1 MTMTKG
7 LPEHLLHKTRL
18 QEYAQKSGLDLPVYD
33 SSSEGFPRAP
43 RFKASVRVNQT
54 TYTSIKQASAIKDKD
69 YKQLTISTV
78 YQDLKCCKSILK
90 DYALRMNHASPT
102 YTTTQQDKFHPVYV
116 SSLVFDGK
124 TYRGEVSGSKK
135 EAKQLVVRIAIES
148 LLGILLQIINSKSK
162 AHNGRNTING
172 HSSNMIN
179 TRRPVLVGPSKQPV
193 NVLGSSVNANN
204 HNKRK
209 LEGDS

>member
-1 MTMTKG
+1 EQNVAKIA
-7 LPEHLLHKTRL
+7 L
-18 QEYAQKSGLDLPVYD
+18 QA
-33 SSSEGFPRAP
+33 
-43 RFKASVRVNQT
+43 
-54 TYTSIKQASAIKDKD
+54 IKQVSAIKDKD

-135 EAKQLVVRIAIES
+135 EAKQLVARIAIES
-148 LLGILLQIINSKSK
+148 LLGTFSRARFDMHFSKSK

>member
-1 MTMTKG
+1 M
-7 LPEHLLHKTRL
+7 PEHLLHKTRL

-43 RFKASVRVNQT
+43 TFKASVP
-54 TYTSIKQASAIKDKD
+54 IKQASAIKDKD
-69 YKQLTISTV
+69 YKQLTISTI
-78 YQDLKCCKSILK
+78 YQDLKCCKSILNE
-90 DYALRMNHASPT
+90 YALRMNHASPT

-124 TYRGEVSGSKK
+124 TYRGEVAGSKK
-135 EAKQLVVRIAIES
+135 EAEQLVAWIAIES
-148 LLGILLQIINSKSK
+148 LLGFDSCILLQIINSKSK

-179 TRRPVLVGPSKQPV
+179 TQRPVLVGPSKQPV
-193 NVLGSSVNANN
+193 NVLVSHFSLLKCYVLNFVC
-204 HNKRK
+204 
-209 LEGDS
+209 E